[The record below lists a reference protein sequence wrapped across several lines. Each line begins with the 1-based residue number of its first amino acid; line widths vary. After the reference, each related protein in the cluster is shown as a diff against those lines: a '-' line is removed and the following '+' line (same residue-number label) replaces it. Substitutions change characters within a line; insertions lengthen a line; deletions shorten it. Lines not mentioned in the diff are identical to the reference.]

1 PRVRLAA
8 GGGGGSRPRHAGG
21 GAHPLRTPPGTITS
35 AGGLNQKTRAR
46 EQAEGLAPTPIIGLS
61 ADAMAHQVEA
71 LLAAGM
77 DAHVA
82 KPIDAARLYG
92 VLEKVV

>member
-1 PRVRLAA
+1 LMDVRM
-8 GGGGGSRPRHAGG
+8 PVMD
-21 GAHPLRTPPGTITS
+21 
-35 AGGLNQKTRAR
+35 GLEATRRIRAR